1 MTFEHYIDCIDG
13 GFPEEYD
20 LKVFLKA
27 IGDDEEINA
36 RQYYYLRH
44 KAIERFYE

>member
-1 MTFEHYIDCIDG
+1 MTFNDYVDYIDL
-13 GFPEEYD
+13 GFLDEHD
-20 LKVFLKA
+20 FNMFLNVIA
-27 IGDDEEINA
+27 DDEKINA